1 MGKIYVIG
9 DKYTTNLFRLVG
21 AEGEVLENP
30 ELLPDKINEIKKRED
45 VDLLLITY
53 DLYNVVREK
62 VEEVLAN
69 TKKPVVSII
78 PSPFSESKPIDAKSL
93 LMKALGFG

>member
-9 DKYTTNLFRLVG
+9 DKYTANLFRLVG

-78 PSPFSESKPIDAKSL
+78 PSPFSESKPVDAKSL